1 LPRRPPP
8 SLKTQRIQSGRRF
21 AQAPLPELPASAL
34 YSHPSLGRL
43 WKKVHLAHS
52 PFLKRS
58 SIRSLYTH
66 PAKTLRLLLKR
77 KSYHWIALGC
87 ADGLKEALL
96 LKKLHTPVCLLTADT
111 NLNLARQAG
120 LRLPALKK
128 ICRKIDLTLEL
139 PVSFCT
145 DLQRVRSNPNPKIQ
159 NLPRLITLFGVL
171 PNLPPL
177 PLLQRISRFLRPMDF
192 LLFSANLAPGSRG
205 RTGTL
210 RILPQYDNLPT
221 RRWLSGAISR
231 LRPKWEDGS
240 IAFGVFPDPLQPSLS
255 RIEARWMV
263 NKNPTHILFASRRP
277 TARQVEAW
285 LKASGLSRVRRWM
298 DSQGEEAVWL
308 VTRKA

>member
-1 LPRRPPP
+1 
-8 SLKTQRIQSGRRF
+8 
-21 AQAPLPELPASAL
+21 
-34 YSHPSLGRL
+34 LGRL

-58 SIRSLYTH
+58 SIRNLYTH
-66 PAKTLRLLLKR
+66 PAKTLRLLLQS

-96 LKKLHTPVCLLTADT
+96 SKKLNTPECLLVADT
-111 NLNLARQAG
+111 NLNLARQAA
-120 LRLPALKK
+120 LRLPARRK
-128 ICRKIDLTLEL
+128 ICRKIDLTHEL
-139 PVSFCT
+139 PVSFPT
-145 DLQRVRSNPNPKIQ
+145 DLQRVPSNPNSKTQ
-159 NLPRLITLFGVL
+159 NLTRLITLFGVL

-210 RILPQYDNLPT
+210 RILPQYDNLST

-263 NKNPTHILFASRRP
+263 NKKSTHILFASRRP
-277 TARQVEAW
+277 TARQVESW
-285 LKASGLSRVRRWM
+285 LKTSGLSRVQRWM
-298 DSQGEEAVWL
+298 DPQGEEAVWL

>member
-1 LPRRPPP
+1 MDV
-8 SLKTQRIQSGRRF
+8 S
-21 AQAPLPELPASAL
+21 LPELPASAL

-58 SIRSLYTH
+58 SIRNLYSH
-66 PAKTLRLLLKR
+66 PAKALRHLLR
-77 KSYHWIALGC
+77 NQPYHWIALGC
-87 ADGLKEALL
+87 ADGVKEALL
-96 LKKLHTPVCLLTADT
+96 LKKMYRPDFLVTADT
-111 NLNLARQAG
+111 NRNLARLAA
-120 LRLPALKK
+120 LRLSARKK
-128 ICRKIDLTLEL
+128 IWRKVDLTHEL
-139 PVSFCT
+139 PHSFSTC
-145 DLQRVRSNPNPKIQ
+145 LRRASSNMNSKTR

-171 PNLPPL
+171 PNLSPL
-177 PLLQRISRFLRPMDF
+177 PLLRRISRFLRPRDF

-221 RRWLSGAISR
+221 RCWLAGALSR
-231 LRPKWEDGS
+231 LRPKWKDGS
-240 IAFGVFPDPLQPSLS
+240 IVFGVFPDPLQPSLF

-263 NKNPTHILFASRRP
+263 NKKPTHILFSSRRP

-285 LKASGLSRVRRWM
+285 LKASGLSRIQRWM
-298 DSQGEEAVWL
+298 EPRGEEAVWL